1 MEKPGKTTAHKS
13 LTELFPNNDY
23 LEGCEGTTTMA
34 EIKVKNA
41 ASSGMLNSQDR
52 CSAKGMPED
61 SDSDRE
67 DSETQSTLLN
77 QASEVESAEEKNRA
91 ENDGVPY
98 DSGWAWMVLCG
109 CFVNYVILSGYLSC
123 LGLFYVEILRRYDAH
138 ATEAGLFVMSVV
150 VGQLGIRTTVLIGA
164 LMYSISGILS
174 SLVDN
179 MVAIVVLIGG
189 LVGLGQAMV
198 MPSGD
203 VLLGH
208 YFRKRRSLALGLAKC
223 GASLGNMLAPP
234 LISFF
239 LETYGL
245 FGTLLLTGGL
255 CLHFFPAAMLFRP
268 TTFYS
273 KRKVEGRRELSEG
286 AEEIEVLIGTDPRG
300 DVSVEKDKSFQMKK
314 VRPQLSR
321 EKEGNSALAERSTIM
336 QGATGEGGHEI
347 NESNK
352 GLIPDINNANALLK
366 FSLHTG
372 NVSACQRQENSA
384 SDELQQENDDSNPG
398 QPRKKIHTKRRGSV
412 SDTLLEA
419 TRQSSSKRKDSSKG
433 SLDDSCN
440 TSHVEAN
447 TQTGTSDQNL
457 RQSYVHKQV
466 AKCCKAAFFMLD
478 FSLFA
483 LPLFRLLLAYFVLF
497 PFINIMVNYLPALA
511 VESGFTESDGA
522 LLLTIIGVLDLVCRL
537 SCALLINFRLLKVS
551 TILAIAFLVLG
562 VTSQFIRFMTSWEL
576 LVVLSVLLG
585 LLGGVPNTTISM
597 LVLDCVGLDRM
608 SKTLGFVIFTL
619 GACTSAYYPLLG
631 YIRDRTGSYFAVYHV
646 LGGGSLLAAAIL
658 SCERWVRPLQEKR
671 INVSPGTSH
680 TL

>member
-1 MEKPGKTTAHKS
+1 
-13 LTELFPNNDY
+13 
-23 LEGCEGTTTMA
+23 MA

-41 ASSGMLNSQDR
+41 ALRKISQDR
-52 CSAKGMPED
+52 CSAKGRPED
-61 SDSDRE
+61 SD
-67 DSETQSTLLN
+67 
-77 QASEVESAEEKNRA
+77 
-91 ENDGVPY
+91 DGVPY
-98 DSGWAWMVLCG
+98 DSGWSWMILCG
-109 CFVNYVILSGYLSC
+109 CFVNYVILSGFLKCLS
-123 LGLFYVEILRRYDAH
+123 LFYVEILRRYDAH
-138 ATEAGLFVMSVV
+138 ATEAGMLFSLRAALFSVSSPFVMSVM

-164 LMYSISGILS
+164 LMFSLSGILS

-179 MVAIVVLIGG
+179 MVAIVVLTGG
-189 LVGLGQAMV
+189 LFGLGHAMV

-255 CLHFFPAAMLFRP
+255 CLHCLPAAMLFRP

-273 KRKVEGRRELSEG
+273 KRKVEKKRKTVSEGRRELSEG

-300 DVSVEKDKSFQMKK
+300 DVSAEKDKSFQMEQ
-314 VRPQLSR
+314 VGPQLSR

-347 NESNK
+347 KKSNEALMSN
-352 GLIPDINNANALLK
+352 IINANAQPQL
-366 FSLHTG
+366 SLHTG
-372 NVSACQRQENSA
+372 DVSACQRQENSA

-419 TRQSSSKRKDSSKG
+419 ARQSSSKRKDSSKG
-433 SLDDSCN
+433 SLDDPCN
-440 TSHVEAN
+440 TSNVEAN

-457 RQSYVHKQV
+457 RQSYVYKQV

-522 LLLTIIGVLDLVCRL
+522 LLLTIIGALDLVCRL

-597 LVLDCVGLDRM
+597 LVLDFVGLDRM

-631 YIRDRTGSYFAVYHV
+631 YIRDRTGSYFVVYHV

-671 INVSPGTSH
+671 INVSPGTSN